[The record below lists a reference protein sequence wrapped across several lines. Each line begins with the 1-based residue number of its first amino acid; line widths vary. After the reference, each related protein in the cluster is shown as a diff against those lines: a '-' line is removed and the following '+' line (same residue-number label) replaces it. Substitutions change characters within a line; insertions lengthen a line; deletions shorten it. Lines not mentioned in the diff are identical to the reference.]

1 MAARVPVGP
10 DDIRW
15 GDEQAPVTA
24 VIFGQ
29 LSARSSLSV
38 LRRLNRAQKAVG
50 PGVLRIVWKFHSV
63 QTQVPHEGSLARV
76 ALGVAA
82 LAGGEVARDFLAA
95 AGARFHELNTTDK
108 ALEAARALGIQQ
120 IEALAGRLESAAD
133 EAKLRQDEA
142 LGVRLNVA
150 RAPVIFVNGF
160 RLGGMVKEADI
171 REVVL
176 EEARQAEELLRGGK
190 GHDVYALRT
199 HHNAGNEHNA
209 PWEVPRL
216 APGEYRRVP
225 LGDAPTLGSPKAP
238 VTMVV
243 FGGYQDPFSQRLWTT
258 VEALRKRYKD
268 DLRIAWKDAP
278 LPFHRASLPLAAMAR
293 ERRAVGGDAAF
304 WLAHSK
310 LLSQEFWQRN
320 RGGLTQTEIPS
331 STLDAVAREVGLSSG
346 AVLSR
351 HQARIEADRLLWSE
365 LGGSGTPASF
375 LNGQFLSGAQP
386 EARFREVIDGE
397 LARARERLRAG
408 VRPEELYSILM
419 AEIPDGDED

>member
-15 GDEQAPVTA
+15 GDEGAPVTA

-29 LSARSSLSV
+29 LSVRSSLSV
-38 LRRLNRAQKAVG
+38 LKRLNRAQKAVG
-50 PGVLRIVWKFHSV
+50 SAVLRVVWKFHKY
-63 QTQVPHEGSLARV
+63 QTEAPHEVTLAQA

-82 LAGGEVARDFLAA
+82 LEGGEVARDFLGA
-95 AGARFHELNTTDK
+95 AGARFHELHTAEK
-108 ALEAARALGIQQ
+108 VLEAARLLGVRKTD
-120 IEALAGRLESAAD
+120 ALAERLEAGVY

-142 LGVRLNVA
+142 QGVRLNVE
-150 RAPVIFVNGF
+150 RSPVIFVNGF
-160 RLGGMVKEADI
+160 RLGGMVKEEDI
-171 REVVL
+171 REVVE
-176 EEARQAEELLRGGK
+176 EEARQVEELRRSGK
-190 GHDVYALRT
+190 NLDIYALRT

-216 APGEYRRVP
+216 TPGSYRRVP

-238 VTMVV
+238 VTMVI

-258 VEALRKRYKD
+258 VEALRKHYKD

-278 LPFHRASLPLAAMAR
+278 LPFHRASMPLAAMAR
-293 ERRAVGGDAAF
+293 ERRAIGGDAAF
-304 WLAHSK
+304 WLAHGK

-320 RGGLTQTEIPS
+320 RGGLTRAEISS
-331 STLDAVAREVGLSSG
+331 STLDAVAREIGLSSG

-351 HQARIEADRLLWSE
+351 HQARIEANRLLWSE
-365 LGGSGTPASF
+365 LGGSGTPTSF
-375 LNGQFLSGAQP
+375 INGQFLGGAQP
-386 EARFREVIDGE
+386 EARLREVIDGE

-408 VRPEELYSILM
+408 VKPEELYGVLM
-419 AEIPDGDED
+419 TEIPDDDD